1 MIKIAIFLLLL
12 LSPALG
18 QSVQQSGNVTPGHV
32 TSWITD
38 GVVGDGGP
46 LGGGASYNGMFNAF
60 DFLCSNSLSNA
71 PLIISCGLSATGPNT
86 WNGIQTF
93 AAVTNL
99 SGGATSLT
107 RPAGDSTTNLATTAF
122 VQGAIASVTAP
133 PYNAICDGV
142 TDTTTALQSALNAVG
157 SQGQGGTVLL
167 PSAICYT
174 ASGVTVPSNVNLVGR
189 GFFPGNPQF
198 GSQIKCA
205 LTTAICVQVGT
216 TGSNGSVKVSDLG
229 VTRAVGTPSST
240 TIGVLVKDAYNVIL
254 TDVGS
259 FNHGICFEAQSDTVF
274 GISLHAD
281 FISTG
286 ACVDAHWVDNSW
298 PETFLA
304 NSRFGMDGL
313 GDYNSNA
320 YIRFTGGSVG
330 PNTFYAL
337 GNQFNQ
343 GSGLVGTA
351 IDFKSLTTPTSGITS
366 EFSFVGNHFE
376 TMNHVVQ
383 TDTSATEIQRLKL
396 IGNTVLNTQ
405 GSGQEFWNF
414 GAATVI
420 YDLNISGNTLFQ
432 NSFTFNPGGQISS
445 AIVSQN
451 QFLFGGMSATFN
463 GTGAGNAISAT
474 GNIYNGS
481 VTLSG
486 SWSLAEFSGL
496 LLSGSLTNTTTGA
509 VGVNFPGGAGLASCA
524 STIGFAFGGVSTGIT
539 YGTRFCTY
547 QIVGDLVTVQY
558 GIVLTSKGAAT
569 GAATLV
575 GLPFT
580 TSATAGIGGGNVVPY
595 AVNFTSL
602 VGFGLSLSPSANTV
616 VANIYTG
623 ASTGVVVADNTNFTN
638 TSTIAGTFQYRA
650 SP

>member
-1 MIKIAIFLLLL
+1 MKKILAVLLSLI
-12 LSPALG
+12 SPALG

-32 TSWITD
+32 TTWITD

-46 LGGGASYNGMFNAF
+46 LGGSASWNGMFNAF
-60 DFLCSNSLSNA
+60 DFLCSNSLSNT
-71 PLIISCGLSATGPNT
+71 PLIISCGLSATGPNS
-86 WNGIQTF
+86 WLALQTF
-93 AAVTNL
+93 V
-99 SGGATSLT
+99 GGATFTGTATFNGAVVFNGSVSSPT
-107 RPAGDSTTNLATTAF
+107 RVL
-122 VQGAIASVTAP
+122 VTSP
-133 PYNAICDGV
+133 PYNAACNGTAD
-142 TDTTTALQSALNAVG
+142 DTVALQSALNTVG
-157 SQGQGGTVLL
+157 ALVQGGAVLI

-174 ASGVTVPSNVNLVGR
+174 ASGITVPSNVNLVGN
-189 GFFPGNPQF
+189 GFFPANPQF

-205 LTTAICVQVGT
+205 LSTAVCVQVGT

-240 TIGVLVKDAYNVIL
+240 TIGVLVKDSYNVSL
-254 TDVGS
+254 SNVGS

-274 GISLHAD
+274 GISLHVD
-281 FISTG
+281 HLSTG
-286 ACVDAHWVDNSW
+286 ACVDAHFVDNSW
-298 PETFLA
+298 PEVFLL
-304 NSRFGMDGL
+304 NSRFGMDGA
-313 GDYNSNA
+313 GDYNSNT
-320 YIRFTGGSVG
+320 YVRLTGGSVG

-351 IDFKSLTTPTSGITS
+351 IDFKSLTTPTNGITS
-366 EFSFVGNHFE
+366 EFSFIGNHFE

-414 GAATVI
+414 GAATAI

-463 GTGAGNAISAT
+463 GTGAGNVMSAT
-474 GNIYNGS
+474 GNVYNGS

-486 SWSLAEFSGL
+486 SWSIGEFSGL
-496 LLSGSLTNTTTGA
+496 ILSGSLTNTTTGA
-509 VGVNFPGGAGLASCA
+509 VSVNFPGEAGLASCP
-524 STIGFAFGGVSTGIT
+524 SLGIAFGGLSTGIT
-539 YGTRFCTY
+539 YGTRACTY
-547 QIVGDLVTVQY
+547 QLVGDIVTIQY
-558 GIVLTSKGAAT
+558 SLILTSKGSAT
-569 GAATLV
+569 GAATLI

-580 TSATAGIGGGNVVPY
+580 TSPTAGIGGGNIIPY
-595 AVNFTSL
+595 ATNFVSL
-602 VGFGLSLSPSANTV
+602 AGFGLSLVPSANTV
-616 VANIYTG
+616 HADIYTG
-623 ASTGVVVADNTNFTN
+623 TSTGITVALDTNFTN
-638 TSTIAGTFQYRA
+638 TSTVAGTFQYRIN
-650 SP
+650 P